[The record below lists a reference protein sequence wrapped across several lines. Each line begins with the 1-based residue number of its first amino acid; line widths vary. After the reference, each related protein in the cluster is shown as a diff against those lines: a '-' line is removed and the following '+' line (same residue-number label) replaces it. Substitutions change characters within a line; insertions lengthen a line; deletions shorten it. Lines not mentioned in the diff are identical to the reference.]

1 MQVASFTVQL
11 AIPFPTPP
19 LGLAPVLL
27 CNGCCSG
34 TKIVLDKGIQ
44 NSRTL
49 TARKLALKERLEP
62 FQTYK
67 IAFILSFWSPAAKNP
82 IVSLPEHSGH
92 HSSLTGR
99 DVAGVLSFSFLQL
112 VHLCPKTLN
121 LVLARSQIFL
131 LLIND
136 LLLPCHLAL
145 LLPDARSQI
154 FLLLIND
161 LLLPCHL
168 ALLLLDFVLLVVY
181 QHEELAAWSHSFV
194 DTG

>member
-49 TARKLALKERLEP
+49 TARKLALKEHLEP

-67 IAFILSFWSPAAKNP
+67 IAFILVTRCKESYSVIARTLRAPQFTDWTRCCWSALVFVSSARSPLSEDAQSRFGSQPNLPAA
-82 IVSLPEHSGH
+82 
-92 HSSLTGR
+92 
-99 DVAGVLSFSFLQL
+99 DQ
-112 VHLCPKTLN
+112 
-121 LVLARSQIFL
+121 
-131 LLIND
+131 
-136 LLLPCHLAL
+136 
-145 LLPDARSQI
+145 
-154 FLLLIND
+154 
-161 LLLPCHL
+161 
-168 ALLLLDFVLLVVY
+168 
-181 QHEELAAWSHSFV
+181 
-194 DTG
+194 